1 MDQTSNPLLRLEAFG
16 QSVWLDYI
24 RRDLIVSGGLMR
36 LIKEDGVRGVTSN
49 PSIFEKA
56 IAESPAYERDI
67 RAMAMTGQSA
77 MSVYEGLT
85 QQDVRF
91 AADELRPLYDR
102 LNGSDGYVSLEVN
115 PHLAYDTE
123 GTLAEARRLW
133 AALDRPNAMIKVPA
147 TDQGLPAIRSL
158 IAEGINVNITLIFG
172 VKRWRQVAEAY
183 LDGLEARVGS
193 GKSIRRVASVASFFV
208 SRIDAALEKKLGPQT
223 EARGR
228 VAIAAC
234 KVAYAEQTAL
244 FSGHRFL
251 TLASRGARPQRLL
264 WASTGTKDAQESDVK
279 YVEGLIGL
287 DTVNTVPLATLQAYR
302 DHGNPQSRLS
312 GGLPEARLILESLP
326 GHGVDLEQVARAL
339 EDEGVKKFRQPFDA
353 LLASLEKAPSGLP
366 ERR

>member
-1 MDQTSNPLLRLEAFG
+1 MNPSTNPLLRLEALG

-36 LIKEDGVRGVTSN
+36 LIKGDGVRGVTSN

-56 IAESPAYERDI
+56 IRESPAYERDV
-67 RAMAMTGQSA
+67 RAMAMTGQGA
-77 MSVYEGLT
+77 MAVYESLT

-91 AADELRPLYDR
+91 AADELRPIYDR
-102 LNGSDGYVSLEVN
+102 LNGFDGFVSLEVN

-123 GTLAEARRLW
+123 ATLAEARRLW
-133 AALDRPNAMIKVPA
+133 AALDRPNVMIKVPA

-208 SRIDAALEKKLGPQT
+208 SRIDAAVDPRLEPQA

-234 KVAYAEQTAL
+234 KVAYAEQAAL

-251 TLASRGARPQRLL
+251 TLAARGARAQRLL
-264 WASTGTKDAQESDVK
+264 WASTGTKDAQDSDVK

-287 DTVNTVPLATLQAYR
+287 DTVNTIPLATLQAYR

-312 GGLPEARLILESLP
+312 DGLPAARRLLESLA
-326 GHGVDLEQVARAL
+326 GQGVDLEQVARGL
-339 EDEGVKKFRQPFDA
+339 EDEGVKKFQQPFDA
-353 LLASLEKAPSGLP
+353 LLASLDKAPSGLP
-366 ERR
+366 VRR